1 MLRPSAG
8 TSYAFTDAA
17 SLIEVLQTVSAGH
30 CMNLELCCPH
40 GG

>member
-17 SLIEVLQTVSAGH
+17 SLIEVLQTVPPDRVP
-30 CMNLELCCPH
+30 EP
-40 GG
+40 